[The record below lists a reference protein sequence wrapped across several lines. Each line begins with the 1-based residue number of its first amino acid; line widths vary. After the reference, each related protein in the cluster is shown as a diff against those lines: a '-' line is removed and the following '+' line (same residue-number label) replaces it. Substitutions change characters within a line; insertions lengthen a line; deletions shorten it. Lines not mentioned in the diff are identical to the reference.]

1 MKVDIENTFE
11 NPEIPSVKKATTGV
25 NCVVT
30 YLNHYQKSLR
40 NNEFHT
46 IDAGF
51 LKVQV
56 NKTLEIGKRFWDVTE
71 KSTEINLQMAGY
83 AGRVSHH
90 INYIIDNNISGEK
103 FSKAMKKLLENAK
116 RIHGETLEIKIAYN
130 EISQDLQ
137 KIHSECEL
145 RNEELGHEK
154 KKLEYRALDKARKEN
169 KSERRAIFAS
179 VATGVSAVVFPP
191 AAAFFGGM
199 AAIGTYNAKKYG
211 KRAVEAREKGDE
223 LQNSM
228 DSIDC
233 FQSVIKDIRNIVDLL
248 EAFWKDQVNNVQEL
262 VNSAKDCQDD
272 VEMEPIEAD
281 RIVGQWKNVEDQFRE
296 YNSEISKELKKD
308 EDVVTGVVTGKARIY
323 RTNHRR
329 VVRDSIGGV
338 VGSNASTGVTF
349 TDFALSEKNEKLDGT
364 VLE

>member
-211 KRAVEAREKGDE
+211 KRAVEAREK
-223 LQNSM
+223 
-228 DSIDC
+228 
-233 FQSVIKDIRNIVDLL
+233 
-248 EAFWKDQVNNVQEL
+248 EL

-296 YNSEISKELKKD
+296 YNSEISKELKKCIKRD